1 MRVDLHTH
9 TTPASSC
16 SQIDHE
22 SFVNGCIAAGLT
34 VVALTNHGDT
44 ADNLALEPVLRSEG
58 ITLIH
63 GVEISTL
70 YGDFII
76 YSPDLE
82 YLSRFKDIQGVPK
95 PSDIPDTAALVWV
108 HPAAGG
114 GRSGS
119 SFFTGLATTVGPLI
133 DGVEVYNGNWA
144 ADRYVQVAR
153 DIASDHG
160 IAATGGSDAHE
171 ARHIGRCATEIPGTV
186 DSTADVVRAIRE
198 RTTSPLCQARPA
210 GRFRRF
216 FGS

>member
-22 SFVNGCIAAGLT
+22 SFVNGCRAAGLT
-34 VVALTNHGDT
+34 AVAITNHGDT
-44 ADNLALEPVLRSEG
+44 TDNLALEPVLRRDG
-58 ITLIH
+58 ITLVH

-76 YSPDLE
+76 YSPDLD
-82 YLSRFKDIQGVPK
+82 YLGHFDDVQAVPK
-95 PSDIPDTAALVWV
+95 RRDIPDTAALVWV

-119 SFFTGLATTVGPLI
+119 SYFTGLATTVGPLI
-133 DGVEVYNGNWA
+133 DGVEVYNGNWS
-144 ADRYVQVAR
+144 ADRYVQTAR
-153 DIASDHG
+153 AIADDYA

-171 ARHIGRCATEIPGTV
+171 ARHIGRCATEIPGPVT
-186 DSTADVVRAIRE
+186 STADIVRAIRE
-198 RTTSPLCQARPA
+198 RTTSPLIEAKPT
-210 GRFRRF
+210 GLIRRL
-216 FGS
+216 FGG